1 MEQVRKRGLPPLFLV
16 RVILRQRGR
25 YCDYMLAVY
34 FSGAH
39 LFTAVVVLAFE
50 SNSAQ
55 STWSESTSSVA
66 VTRSS

>member
-1 MEQVRKRGLPPLFLV
+1 LPPLLLV
-16 RVILRQRGR
+16 RVILRHRGR
-25 YCDYMLAVY
+25 YCDYILAVY
-34 FSGAH
+34 FSGTG

-55 STWSESTSSVA
+55 STQSESTSSVA